1 MRWRWRWPAGCSVV
15 LLLGLGAALWPHGE
29 RPATPATPA
38 PPGPAFPGPLP
49 ERPSPPDRAA
59 LRRVLAERVRLTDHT
74 YCSYLRHTR
83 YPHDSRPAGHHPD
96 QLHPNRPVRETH
108 PMRRADGQTDAEVV
122 LGTAQSRV
130 YLAAGEPVD
139 FALDAR
145 DARGQPLALVVT
157 RAVAQGL
164 ADGAARAGPRVTLA
178 FAEEGGAWRGVLA
191 PRDGA
196 LAGFHGTIRTEVRYR
211 AAGKDGV
218 ALFDVVYSPT
228 LPALWSGAPR
238 EAVVDGAL
246 RFTLPLEVRQPG
258 RYVVSGRIDDARG
271 RPFAL
276 ATFNEELAAGPQQVH
291 LTVFGKLL
299 HDGAPPLPLTLRDVE
314 GYLLREDLD
323 PDRLLLARREGRVA
337 TGRTAS
343 LDGVANGEW
352 QSEER
357 SRYLTEYARDRAAAR
372 SLLARVDPSA
382 VLPPDECAPPPLPDQ
397 QSGSAAGNQ

>member
-1 MRWRWRWPAGCSVV
+1 MRWRWPAGLSAV
-15 LLLGLGAALWPHGE
+15 LLLGLGARWLAGPVPGGATA
-29 RPATPATPA
+29 PAAAPPA
-38 PPGPAFPGPLP
+38 PGPASFAALP
-49 ERPSPPDRAA
+49 ESPAAPDRAA
-59 LRRVLAERVRLTDHT
+59 LRRRLAERVRLTEHT
-74 YCSYLRHTR
+74 YCSYLEQSR

-96 QLHPNRPVRETH
+96 QLHPNQPVRETH
-108 PMRRADGQTDAEVV
+108 PMRRADGESDGEVV
-122 LGTAQSRV
+122 LRTAQSRV
-130 YLAAGEPVD
+130 YLAAGESAQ
-139 FALDAR
+139 FALDAL

-157 RAVAQGL
+157 RAVAGGL
-164 ADGAARAGPRVTLA
+164 ADGAARPAPRVTLA

-211 AAGKDGV
+211 AAGKEGV

-228 LPALWSGAPR
+228 LPAHWRGAAQ

-314 GYLLREDLD
+314 GYLLRENLD
-323 PDRLLLARREGRVA
+323 PDRLLLARREGQVA
-337 TGRTAS
+337 AGRTAS
-343 LDGVANGEW
+343 LDGVADQEW

-357 SRYLTEYARDRAAAR
+357 SRYLAEYARDRAAAR
-372 SLLARVDPSA
+372 TALARADPA
-382 VLPPDECAPPPLPDQ
+382 AALPPDGCA
-397 QSGSAAGNQ
+397 SRH